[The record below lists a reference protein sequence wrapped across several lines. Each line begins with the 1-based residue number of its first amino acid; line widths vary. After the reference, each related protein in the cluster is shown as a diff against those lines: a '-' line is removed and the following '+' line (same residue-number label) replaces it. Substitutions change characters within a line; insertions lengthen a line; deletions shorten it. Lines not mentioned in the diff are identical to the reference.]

1 MIRNTLVC
9 AAMALL
15 VVGCVSRHGNG
26 VAMQSGVLFQERFDN
41 LDRWHLEGKAEGASI
56 VPGGQLRLDCK
67 SKMGQEGVMAFC
79 RRDFPDNI
87 AIEYD
92 FLCEKHNGL
101 FITFLAMKGVN
112 GEDAITGVP
121 PRAGTFEDYTGEH
134 ASTRSYHVSI
144 CRYEDDGSHTGVSNW
159 RRNPGLHLMVSGP
172 DLCQQA
178 GRTYHV
184 KIIKRGP
191 HCRVEVDGLAGA
203 AFTDPQTLPGPI
215 PTAGKFGFRA
225 IGADAIF
232 RVWNVKVTALP
243 SPAASQPTR

>member
-1 MIRNTLVC
+1 MVQLFLFC
-9 AAMALL
+9 AALGLL
-15 VVGCVSRHGNG
+15 VGCAAADPRNG
-26 VAMQSGVLFQERFDN
+26 GAMETGVLFQEKFDN
-41 LDRWHLEGKAEGASI
+41 LDRWHLEGKTDGAS
-56 VPGGQLRLDCK
+56 VLPGGQLRLDCK
-67 SKMGQEGVMAFC
+67 SKMGYEGVMAFC
-79 RRDFPDNI
+79 RQDFPDDI

-101 FITFLAMKGVN
+101 FITFVAMKGVN

-121 PRAGTFEDYTGEH
+121 PRKGVFEDYTGDH

-172 DLCQQA
+172 DLCQEA

-191 HCRVEVDGLAGA
+191 HCRVEVDGRPGA
-203 AFTDPQTLPGPI
+203 EFTDPQTLPGPI
-215 PTAGKFGFRA
+215 PTGGKFGFRA
-225 IGADAIF
+225 IGADAVF
-232 RVWNVKVTALP
+232 RVWNVKVTALAP
-243 SPAASQPTR
+243 EATAASSS